1 MINIDNYI
9 ECFLK
14 VAKDVY
20 GERLVYVGLQ
30 GSYLRGEAHE
40 NSDIDIMV
48 LIDGFS
54 VSDMDQY
61 REILNRIGHVEKS
74 CGFICGKDDMMNWN
88 PLESIQLQY
97 TTKDLYGILTD
108 FLPAATRE
116 DEINYVKL
124 SIGNLFHEIC
134 HRYIHGG
141 REKSALKLRG
151 TCKGLFFI
159 IQNLYYLESGDF
171 VGSRSASLMK
181 IVRCLNSPS
190 FQMTMILML
199 RMTRCLSGV
208 RRRLCDL
215 RISDQRP
222 VYRNASSSISF
233 HLTR

>member
-97 TTKDLYGILTD
+97 TTKDLYGTLTD

-171 VGSRSASLMK
+171 VGTKKALKERVSDEDRAMLELAELPDDYDFDAAYDSLFK
-181 IVRCLNSPS
+181 WCQKTLI
-190 FQMTMILML
+190 
-199 RMTRCLSGV
+199 
-208 RRRLCDL
+208 RLEN
-215 RISDQRP
+215 I
-222 VYRNASSSISF
+222 
-233 HLTR
+233 

>member
-9 ECFLK
+9 ESFLK
-14 VAKDVY
+14 AAKDVY

-97 TTKDLYGILTD
+97 TTKDLYGTLTD

-151 TCKGLFFI
+151 TCKGQFFI

-171 VGSRSASLMK
+171 VGTKKALKERVSDEDRAMLELAELPDDYDFDAAYDSLFK
-181 IVRCLNSPS
+181 WCQKTLI
-190 FQMTMILML
+190 
-199 RMTRCLSGV
+199 
-208 RRRLCDL
+208 RLEN
-215 RISDQRP
+215 I
-222 VYRNASSSISF
+222 
-233 HLTR
+233 

>member
-14 VAKDVY
+14 AAKDVY

-97 TTKDLYGILTD
+97 TTKDLYGTLTD

-141 REKSALKLRG
+141 REKSALKLRE

-171 VGSRSASLMK
+171 VGTKKALKERVSDEDRAMLELAELPDDYDFDAAYDSLFK
-181 IVRCLNSPS
+181 WCQKTLI
-190 FQMTMILML
+190 
-199 RMTRCLSGV
+199 
-208 RRRLCDL
+208 RLEN
-215 RISDQRP
+215 I
-222 VYRNASSSISF
+222 
-233 HLTR
+233 

>member
-1 MINIDNYI
+1 MFNIDNYI
-9 ECFLK
+9 EDFLK
-14 VAKDVY
+14 EAKAVY

-48 LIDGFS
+48 IIDGFS

-61 REILNRIGHVEKS
+61 REILNRIGYVEKS
-74 CGFICGKDDMMNWN
+74 CGFICGKDDMMHWN

-97 TTKDLYGILTD
+97 TTKDLYGTLTD

-141 REKSALKLRG
+141 REKSAMKLRG

-159 IQNLYYLESGDF
+159 IQNLFYLESGEFIGTKKALRERVSGEDLAVLSIAELPDDYDF
-171 VGSRSASLMK
+171 DAAYELLFTWCQK
-181 IVRCLNSPS
+181 ALI
-190 FQMTMILML
+190 
-199 RMTRCLSGV
+199 
-208 RRRLCDL
+208 RLED
-215 RISDQRP
+215 I
-222 VYRNASSSISF
+222 
-233 HLTR
+233 